1 MNHTKDVNMMV
12 CLKQI
17 SLCALALFALCSCSS
32 TSVSSKDVQ
41 ELEKTVFNLN
51 YQNLKAN
58 YKPVVSDEY
67 LEDVKL
73 EYKITGTTESCGDET
88 IDNSSDIE
96 LYVDLEGLEGENLQV
111 PIKSRYNGTA
121 CDFKIEPSY
130 VEMDIVENK

>member
-1 MNHTKDVNMMV
+1 MNLSKL
-12 CLKQI
+12 CLC
-17 SLCALALFALCSCSS
+17 STALVMLCSCGSALDD
-32 TSVSSKDVQ
+32 KKEPQ

-73 EYKITGTTESCGDET
+73 QYQITGTTASCGDEI

-121 CDFKIEPSY
+121 CDFIIEPNY